1 MELREKYTLTLRS
14 ILAKLLSSIDP
25 KIGGWHYGILLPESN
40 SSSLASLLQLS
51 KKQLVNILHLCG
63 LLSINKNGI
72 CKLTTNQTLKK
83 ESYCWNDLL
92 KGAGMDDNY
101 FDKMKVAS
109 VKEMKGQIWWLGIGD
124 IDQQKKY
131 NPSKQFMFLPNGPIQ
146 LEDSLKE
153 EVKKLSNYM
162 TSIAELIKEE
172 VSEND
177 DIIDTDFN
185 INSKSTCHSIPED
198 YRANYHGAIKTLAD
212 TISNCEAGSIFDK
225 SVDGL
230 IDIVLT
236 EEFMGQNKRAQSI
249 PDTDE
254 NDDYYKLVDL
264 SDDMVKEKLPLLSKL
279 RMPLSPFLVSTLLQ
293 EVVKLSEMFKDK
305 NLLQIKRFR
314 GTTTALIPVPQ
325 AKNEEG
331 FIKNAKRN
339 KWLSKIPQVL
349 FPNGE
354 KIAVEW
360 ILKEFGKKYEDEFIL
375 SAKELGYPLFSK
387 KMNAVTAAAMWQES
401 NVNLRS
407 QRTILRYLAN

>member
-1 MELREKYTLTLRS
+1 
-14 ILAKLLSSIDP
+14 
-25 KIGGWHYGILLPESN
+25 
-40 SSSLASLLQLS
+40 LS
-51 KKQLVNILHLCG
+51 KEQLVNILQLCG
-63 LLSINKNGI
+63 LLSIDKNGN
-72 CKLTTNQTLKK
+72 CKLITNKTLKK
-83 ESYCWNDLL
+83 GNYCWNDLL
-92 KGAGMDDNY
+92 KGAGMDGNY
-101 FDKMKVAS
+101 FRKMSVSS
-109 VKEMKGQIWWLGIGD
+109 VKEIKAQIWWLGIGD
-124 IDQQKKY
+124 IEQQNQY
-131 NPSKQFMFLPNGPIQ
+131 NPSKQFKFLPNGPIQ

-153 EVKKLSNYM
+153 EVKKSSMYM
-162 TSIAELIKEE
+162 TSIAELIEEE
-172 VSEND
+172 VSEKN
-177 DIIDTDFN
+177 DIIDTGLN
-185 INSKSTCHSIPED
+185 INPESTRHSI
-198 YRANYHGAIKTLAD
+198 NYHGAIKTLAD
-212 TISNCEAGSIFDK
+212 TIYNCEAGSIFDK
-225 SVDGL
+225 SVDEL

-236 EEFMGQNKRAQSI
+236 EEFMRQNKRAQSI
-249 PDTDE
+249 PDTEE

-314 GTTTALIPVPQ
+314 GTPTALIPVPQ

-407 QRTILRYLAN
+407 QRTILRYLANEFGKRLVVPETEISKLGQNFVEPNCGHFIMEKKKIISGTNLSQK